1 MAENGE
7 QYISE
12 LFSKANIIDSKRF
25 VSCLSIHYRFSEEEA
40 IQLAEY
46 LAKFDKIKLDTIKE
60 HLKGTVEKEKE
71 KETKTKSK
79 EKAERRPSPEK
90 MAGTAKRDK

>member
-40 IQLAEY
+40 TQLAEH
-46 LAKFDKIKLDTIKE
+46 LAKFDKIKLDTIKDN
-60 HLKGTVEKEKE
+60 LKGTAEKE
-71 KETKTKSK
+71 KETKPKSK

-90 MAGTAKRDK
+90 MAVSAKRDK

>member
-46 LAKFDKIKLDTIKE
+46 LSKFDKIKLDTIKE
-60 HLKGTVEKEKE
+60 HLKGTAEKEKD
-71 KETKTKSK
+71 TKTKSK
-79 EKAERRPSPEK
+79 EKVERRPSPEK
-90 MAGTAKRDK
+90 MAVPAKRDK